1 MLDTKEKR
9 IAYIKQLMEGKKP
22 VLEEK
27 PSKKKSSKKKAPSKK
42 KKSKKEE
49 APVEIL
55 SLDELNK

>member
-9 IAYIKQLMEGKKP
+9 IAYIKQLMDGKKP

-27 PSKKKSSKKKAPSKK
+27 PSKKKKISKK
-42 KKSKKEE
+42 KKEE
-49 APVEIL
+49 EKVETL

>member
-9 IAYIKQLMEGKKP
+9 IAYIKQLMEGKRP

-27 PSKKKSSKKKAPSKK
+27 PSKKKPSKKKAPSKK
-42 KKSKKEE
+42 KKEEE
-49 APVEIL
+49 APVDIL